1 MLNSFSMRG
10 WDKTSDGAKHFFNT
24 FFSVLSSKR
33 NENNMI
39 LEIIRRNK
47 LQNVKYLELIA
58 EAVPENVKNYYID
71 LIKNLGEFNLSK
83 MDKYCKILDNADTEE
98 NYLKVKEFLD
108 ERENFLKNNGEG
120 DFSIKYIPFLARASA
135 PLYKFFAEAYCFMV
149 YCIKEKRIA
158 GVNIVEPEDAISS
171 RENSEPY
178 GNFKIYL

>member
-1 MLNSFSMRG
+1 MKDLLFEKFEEIKKSTPELTMFLKNFPKGGDLHNHSLGASFSEFVYEDAIIKNSWYDLRKNIFLNDEEYKFSDKSDKIISIESFKKYYTENMLNSFSMRG

-83 MDKYCKILDNADTEE
+83 MDKY
-98 NYLKVKEFLD
+98 
-108 ERENFLKNNGEG
+108 
-120 DFSIKYIPFLARASA
+120 
-135 PLYKFFAEAYCFMV
+135 
-149 YCIKEKRIA
+149 
-158 GVNIVEPEDAISS
+158 
-171 RENSEPY
+171 
-178 GNFKIYL
+178 